1 MRRAR
6 AQPPQSLPTY
16 LICICRLLVVLR
28 GLNQQPS
35 YNCRTTPSYCALLQD
50 LRHEGENVKMPL
62 LSHLWSTWRAIPKV
76 RAFLFAVALAIVVV
90 LRVVFVPAGRDDA
103 VSHVYDFIVVGAG
116 TSGSVV
122 AARLSEE
129 ASVSVLL
136 LEAGGDGGSTVSDV
150 PMLNTVLFNSAL
162 DWGYR
167 TRPDGRSCLGM
178 AGGECLWHRGKV
190 VGGTSA
196 INAIIYN
203 RGHRVDYDFWHS
215 AGNYGWSFEELLP
228 YFKKSE
234 DFRDKVSERDS
245 AFHGEGGPLTVE
257 RAKGPTRL
265 SELFFEAAESLG
277 IRVTEDFSGEGQALG
292 VGLRHQTSNSGK
304 RVSSANSFLA
314 GARGRPNLTL
324 LVGVQVQ
331 KILVEKRLAKGV
343 LVKREGRTHRFMA
356 KREVILSAGAVA
368 SPQLLMLS
376 GIGPH
381 EHLEEVGI
389 DVVADLPV
397 GKNLQCHY
405 GHSEPSFLI
414 DKSVAPNPLF
424 SALNPFNFLSYFYS
438 GSGPLRTV
446 AGLEAVGF
454 YRTGLHNESWPD
466 VQVLMMS
473 AHFGSDGGISS
484 ARNFNLNPV
493 QVRNEKSLKTSSIS
507 VAVLNCCL
515 NLRWRGTRRSH
526 LRLVSRS
533 PLVYFTQRA
542 VGASGCNPEILVII
556 LTSSP
561 TISRIRM
568 MSRLSSTPCGL
579 PRSGAR
585 QSH

>member
-1 MRRAR
+1 MTFLSRQRRR
-6 AQPPQSLPTY
+6 
-16 LICICRLLVVLR
+16 
-28 GLNQQPS
+28 
-35 YNCRTTPSYCALLQD
+35 
-50 LRHEGENVKMPL
+50 
-62 LSHLWSTWRAIPKV
+62 WRSIPKV
-76 RAFLFAVALAIVVV
+76 CAFPSAVFVSIIIV
-90 LRVVFVPAGRDDA
+90 LRIVFVPDSRDDA
-103 VSHVYDFIVVGAG
+103 VNHVYDFIVVGAG

-136 LEAGGDGGSTVSDV
+136 LEAGGDGGPVSDV
-150 PMLNTVLFNSAL
+150 PMLNTVLFNSAV

-178 AGGECLWHRGKV
+178 EGGECLWHRGKV
-190 VGGTSA
+190 VGGTSV

-203 RGHRVDYDFWHS
+203 RGHRKDYDFWDS

-234 DFRDKVSERDS
+234 DFRGKMSERDS
-245 AFHGEGGPLTVE
+245 AFHGKGGPLTVE
-257 RAKGPTRL
+257 RARGPTRL

-277 IRVTEDFSGEGQALG
+277 IQVTGDFSGEEQVSG
-292 VGLRHQTSNSGK
+292 VGLRHQTSNGGK

-314 GARGRPNLTL
+314 GARRRPNLTL
-324 LVGVQVQ
+324 LLRVQVQ
-331 KILVEKRLAKGV
+331 KILVVKRRATGV
-343 LVKREGRTHRFMA
+343 LVERDGRTHRFMA
-356 KREVILSAGAVA
+356 KREVIVSAGAVA

-376 GIGPH
+376 GIGPR

-466 VQVLMMS
+466 IQVLMVS
-473 AHFGSDGGISS
+473 GHFGSDGGISS
-484 ARNFNLNPV
+484 ARNFNLNPA
-493 QVRNEKSLKTSSIS
+493 QVRSEK
-507 VAVLNCCL
+507 NCRTKL
-515 NLRWRGTRRSH
+515 ALQ
-526 LRLVSRS
+526 
-533 PLVYFTQRA
+533 F
-542 VGASGCNPEILVII
+542 
-556 LTSSP
+556 
-561 TISRIRM
+561 
-568 MSRLSSTPCGL
+568 
-579 PRSGAR
+579 
-585 QSH
+585 